1 MYMFLGKYSMSF
13 IFICEWNILW
23 VVDSFIRLAPNLSKN
38 ALPKYAWKV
47 YISRTTDRTAISVI
61 LRDRR
66 VDGIVFVAV
75 WINIEA
81 DLLSN
86 NPAALVERKR

>member
-1 MYMFLGKYSMSF
+1 MKYSASGLTASYGLLQ
-13 IFICEWNILW
+13 ICEKMRSRSTLEKF
-23 VVDSFIRLAPNLSKN
+23 VHT
-38 ALPKYAWKV
+38 
-47 YISRTTDRTAISVI
+47 SRTTDRTAIGVI
-61 LRDRR
+61 LRDWR

-86 NPAALVERKR
+86 NPAALAVQKR